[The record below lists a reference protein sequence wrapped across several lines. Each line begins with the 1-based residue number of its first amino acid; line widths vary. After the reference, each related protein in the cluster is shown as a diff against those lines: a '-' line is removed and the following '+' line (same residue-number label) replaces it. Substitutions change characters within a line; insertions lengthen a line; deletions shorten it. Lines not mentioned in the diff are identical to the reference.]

1 MAKKRTAPA
10 PEKKAPIIKKLVYK
24 GFSVAQH
31 TKSYRVMIGR
41 NGKPVHHSAE
51 DHLLTDKELRQMVDD
66 YIALTERLG
75 KPR

>member
-1 MAKKRTAPA
+1 MAKKPVAA
-10 PEKKAPIIKKLVYK
+10 PEKKAPVIKKLTYK
-24 GFSVAQH
+24 GYTVAQH
-31 TKSYRVMIGR
+31 IKSCRVMIGK